1 MEIKIDK
8 SGPSGVVISITG
20 TADGSGVIVVGP
32 IVLAGGTSG
41 DGSGGGGNTTTGTGG
56 GGNTTT
62 GTGGH
67 T

>member
-8 SGPSGVVISITG
+8 LGASGVVISITG
-20 TADGSGVIVVGP
+20 TSDGSGVIVVGP
-32 IVLAGGTSG
+32 IVLTGGAGAGGG
-41 DGSGGGGNTTTGTGG
+41 ANTTTGTGG
-56 GGNTTT
+56 GANTTT